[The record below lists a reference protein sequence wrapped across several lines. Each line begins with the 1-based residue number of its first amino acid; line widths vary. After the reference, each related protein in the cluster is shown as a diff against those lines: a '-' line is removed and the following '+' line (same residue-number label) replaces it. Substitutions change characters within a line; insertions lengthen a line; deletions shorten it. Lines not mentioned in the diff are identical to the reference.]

1 MLYRYR
7 QPYRIN
13 KKQKTFM
20 QIFMRILRRGSILQI
35 INFKDHYQEEKK
47 EVVSLLRRKLGG
59 KIVKKMLH

>member
-1 MLYRYR
+1 
-7 QPYRIN
+7 
-13 KKQKTFM
+13 M